1 MIKVN
6 HRTIGNEHST
16 FIIAEAG
23 INHNSDIDI
32 AKKMIK
38 AASKCGANAIKIQ
51 TIIPDE
57 ILSEKINPKLFQM
70 VKNWSLSQAQHQE
83 LKNFAKK
90 NNIEFFSTPLGKKSI
105 NILRKIKV
113 NLVKIASCDLD
124 NIELIKQS
132 TELGVPLIIS
142 TGMSSISEIA
152 STVDFLKKQK
162 SKFILLHCISSYPAP
177 IEDANLS
184 TIPFLRE
191 TFHVPIGYSD
201 HTEGIEACLAAVSLG
216 ACVIEKHFTL
226 DKNMEGP
233 DQKLSADPK
242 EFTQLV
248 KSIRII
254 EKTIGTHRTGI
265 TNSEVKFRKLMRR
278 SIGAYRE
285 IPAGTKLRK
294 SDLILIRPGTGIPP
308 NMKEKLAGMTVKKRV
323 EKGELLTWS
332 MF

>member
-6 HRTIGNEHST
+6 HRIIGNGYPT

-38 AASKCGANAIKIQ
+38 SASECGADAIKIQ

-57 ILSEKINPKLFQM
+57 FLSEKINPKLFQM
-70 VKNWSLSQAQHQE
+70 AKNWSLSYKQHQE

-90 NNIEFFSTPLGKKSI
+90 NNIEFFSTPLGKKSV
-105 NILRKIKV
+105 NILKKIKV
-113 NLVKIASCDLD
+113 NLVKIASGDLD
-124 NIELIKQS
+124 NLELIKQALQ
-132 TELGVPLIIS
+132 LGVPLIIS

-152 STVDFLKKQK
+152 STVDFIKKHKRQ
-162 SKFILLHCISSYPAP
+162 FVLLHCISSYPTP
-177 IEDANLS
+177 IEDTNLS
-184 TIPFLRE
+184 TIPYFRE
-191 TFHVPIGYSD
+191 AFHVPIGYSD

-242 EFTQLV
+242 EFAQLV

-254 EKTIGTHRTGI
+254 EKTIGKHRTGI
-265 TNSEVKFRKLMRR
+265 INSEEKFRKLMRR
-278 SIGAYRE
+278 SIGVNRE
-285 IPAGTKLRK
+285 IPTGTKLRK
-294 SDLILIRPGTGIPP
+294 SDLNLIRPSTGIPP
-308 NMKEKLAGMTVKKRV
+308 NMMEKLVGMTVKKRV
-323 EKGELLTWS
+323 KKGELLSWS